1 MNELKHV
8 LISEIRGEGLMLA
21 VNLGNPAFVGYAVQ
35 KAPEFGLILDYFLFC
50 DDAFR
55 IAPPLTITADEVS
68 LACRQ
73 IKALLDDTRKNVAA
87 L

>member
-1 MNELKHV
+1 MNHD
-8 LISEIRGEGLMLA
+8 LINEIRGEGLMLA
-21 VNLGNPAFVGYAVQ
+21 VNLGNPAFVRHAVQ

-50 DDAFR
+50 DSAFR

-68 LACRQ
+68 LACRL
-73 IKALLDDTRKNVAA
+73 IKDLLDDTRKNVAV